1 MKWSMILLSAS
12 HIILGFICL
21 AVGTAWIILS
31 FEHESFIDDRLPS
44 FAFIV
49 TLPEI
54 ICGFLIFISGCI
66 GICVKHKTSNLGLTY
81 IICNVFNLLVW
92 TPVLVVGYAL
102 LLLTI
107 QGDAKCG
114 SMNCLPS
121 DWNTY
126 HLEYLLPSGQDWGYI
141 FPGSGLTIGL
151 VDFAIS
157 FGVIATYCCNSKRR
171 KEGLTS

>member
-54 ICGFLIFISGCI
+54 ICGF
-66 GICVKHKTSNLGLTY
+66 LGLTY